1 MTLEPSTK
9 EKPTKPKK
17 KTKKAAAR
25 ELALKYKDLPEHEA
39 RKKIREE
46 VPCSRSTASKALTWL
61 KEQQEK
67 EKAVKPSLEVVPEEE
82 KKPEFIEEPEKPIKE
97 IKPAPPEEI
106 TPEEVKEQL
115 EIFKDMLRGL
125 HVLLISEEG
134 ILGKKYG
141 RPEKQC
147 VQASDQLYRWLCRR
161 IGVEELEKWDTILLI
176 LSYGTLAG
184 GILKDVVAERRK
196 KESKSKK
203 KAE

>member
-9 EKPTKPKK
+9 DKPAAKK
-17 KTKKAAAR
+17 KTKKARAR
-25 ELALKYKDLPEHEA
+25 ELALAYKDLPEHEA

-46 VPCSRSTASKALTWL
+46 VPCSRSTASKALTWV
-61 KEQQEK
+61 KEQIKK
-67 EKAVKPSLEVVPEEE
+67 EEAVRPSLEVVSEEE
-82 KKPEFIEEPEKPIKE
+82 KKPEFIEKPEKPIKE
-97 IKPAPPEEI
+97 IKPPEEI
-106 TPEEVKEQL
+106 PPEEVKEQL

-125 HVLLISEEG
+125 HVLLVSEEG

-147 VQASDQLYRWLCRR
+147 VQASDQLYRWLSRR
-161 IGVEELEKWDTILLI
+161 YGVEDLERWDTILLI

-203 KAE
+203 SSGKP